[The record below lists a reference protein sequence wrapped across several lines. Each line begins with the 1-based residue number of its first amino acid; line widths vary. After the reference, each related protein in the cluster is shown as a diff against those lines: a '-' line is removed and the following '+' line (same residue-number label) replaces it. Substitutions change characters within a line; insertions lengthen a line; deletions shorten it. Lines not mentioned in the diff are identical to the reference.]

1 MKKKYLLLLPEIII
15 VILSAY
21 WFLDNYLG
29 RNVINPFALAVFFIL
44 LFQVIFQ
51 NKFIGMFLATITAL
65 FSIYMVF
72 AVMSEFREFSSFTPE
87 ARNLLIFGLT
97 FCILLFASSIIMI
110 YKFLSKV
117 F

>member
-29 RNVINPFALAVFFIL
+29 RGVVNPFALGVFFTL

-51 NKFIGMFLATITAL
+51 NKFIGMFLATITSL
-65 FSIYMVF
+65 FSVYLVL
-72 AVMSEFREFSSFTPE
+72 AVISEFREFPTVTNE
-87 ARNLLIFGLT
+87 AIQLLAFG
-97 FCILLFASSIIMI
+97 LLFAMLLFTSSIIMI

>member
-29 RNVINPFALAVFFIL
+29 RDVINPFALSVFFIL

-51 NKFIGMFLATITAL
+51 NKFIGMFLATITSL
-65 FSIYMVF
+65 FSVYLVF
-72 AVMSEFREFSSFTPE
+72 AVISEFREFPSVTNE
-87 ARNLLIFGLT
+87 AIRLLLFGLL
-97 FCILLFASSIIMI
+97 FCLLLFASSVIMI